1 MKFIIFLASLFLPLF
16 NAHAAIEV
24 VSPEAWDLYRG
35 NSIVQPRVSYPSKA
49 SCQAAAPLDVQ
60 HRCVGRETFV
70 RRPDAPPPPPPPT
83 CTAPR
88 PAQETRTQT
97 CPTGTTGNWSQSR
110 SYTAAAYPTCWTAGP
125 WTPAEAPAGSCV
137 PVVEPPPP
145 PPPTS
150 GVTTFDALYAPGFTL
165 KALDNAAI
173 VQQPRP
179 AKSTGVNAPSYT
191 DPAYGTKVF
200 RITDVATDANA
211 PGAGHIRHEY
221 SRRQAFNADS
231 TRYIAQDGNG
241 FWALFDGTTFK
252 RINGKRSNG
261 MLAGL
266 AGDAE
271 PFWHPTNPN
280 LLWWWGGGLTWYQKD
295 VRDDTD
301 AVLVNFTGRLPWSQA
316 EQVWTKAEGT
326 PSADGRYWG
335 LMATRYD
342 SGAQRNIIYGLL
354 VWDRETDT
362 IKTLDAS
369 AFGGSFP
376 DHVSMSATGKY
387 IVPSWAFNK
396 TLGTRAYTR
405 DFASWK
411 MLHTMSEHSDLALG
425 PNGEDVYVVTD
436 YDAGQVRM
444 VNIDTGVSS
453 NLLPIYPV
461 SGAGYAAHISGKA
474 FKRPGWVVLSTY
486 ADTSSYGAT
495 SPASPQQGMY
505 RKIMAVELKAGGRV
519 LNIAHTQSGRDYGG
533 YYGEHQATVNLD
545 FSRVVWAA
553 NFGGGTRIESVMV
566 GLPSTAIPK

>member
-1 MKFIIFLASLFLPLF
+1 MKRLFTVGPASIALLLALIAPIS
-16 NAHAAIEV
+16 HAAIEI
-24 VSPEAWDLYRG
+24 VSETVWDLYRG
-35 NSIVQPRVSYPSKA
+35 NSIVQPRVPYKTEAECQGAA
-49 SCQAAAPLDVQ
+49 SLDIQ
-60 HRCVGRETFV
+60 HRCVGRVTFV
-70 RRPDAPPPPPPPT
+70 RRADPPT
-83 CTAPR
+83 CTTPQ

-145 PPPTS
+145 PTG

-165 KALDNAAI
+165 KALDNASI

-179 AKSTGVNAPSYT
+179 AKSTGVTAPGYT

-231 TRYIAQDGNG
+231 SRYIAQDGNG
-241 FWALFDGTTFK
+241 FWALFDGNTFK
-252 RINGKRSNG
+252 RIPGKRSNG
-261 MLAGL
+261 MLAGM

-271 PFWHPTNPN
+271 AFWHPTDPN
-280 LLWWWGGGLTWYQKD
+280 VLWWWGGGLTWYAKD
-295 VRDDTD
+295 VRTDTD
-301 AVLVNFTGRLPWSQA
+301 TVLVNFTGRLPWA
-316 EQVWTKAEGT
+316 AATQVWTKSEGV
-326 PSADGRYWG
+326 PSADGRFWG

-376 DHVSMSATGKY
+376 DHVSMSPSGKY
-387 IVPSWAFNK
+387 IVPSWAYDRA
-396 TLGTRAYTR
+396 LGTRAYTR
-405 DFASWK
+405 DFASWR
-411 MLHTMSEHSDLALG
+411 MLHTMSEHSDLAFG
-425 PNGEDVYVVTD
+425 PSGEDMYVVTD
-436 YDAGQVRM
+436 YDAGQVRA
-444 VNIDTGVSS
+444 VNMDTGASI

-461 SGAGYAAHISGKA
+461 SGAGYAAHVSGKA
-474 FKRPGWVVLSTY
+474 YKRPGWVVLSTY
-486 ADTSSYGAT
+486 ADSSNYGAT

-533 YYGEHQATVNLD
+533 YFGEHQATVNLD

-566 GLPSTAIPK
+566 GLPSGAIPH